1 MGPDMESQDQL
12 GSEALTEGK
21 LSLAGEAS
29 VVGCLSACQ
38 SIQCSVGL
46 ISLLSN
52 EASQFST
59 LWGPTRVSSGLSWA
73 HSSALVSLI
82 LLKSILRCLPIL
94 MGLMGCVCLEFYFF

>member
-21 LSLAGEAS
+21 LPLAGEAS
-29 VVGCLSACQ
+29 VVGWLSACR

-52 EASQFST
+52 EASQLLHIVGSHQGVFWAELGTLICSGFSN
-59 LWGPTRVSSGLSWA
+59 P
-73 HSSALVSLI
+73 
-82 LLKSILRCLPIL
+82 P
-94 MGLMGCVCLEFYFF
+94 